1 LKAETVDLQVAI
13 KEFLRIEDFIKE
25 NDILQQLKG
34 LQHPHIIRHFVSIHK
49 GKKGYIIFP
58 WADGGSLQEFWENSM
73 YASSRERTLWSIQQM
88 LGLTTALHLLHQHFE
103 CRHGDLKP
111 GNILCFKNDG
121 ETVLKIADF
130 GLSKIHHAQTMYRK
144 SATTTLSLTP
154 SYQAPEVEFEKVDEK
169 NQSPRSRRFDIW
181 SLGCVF
187 LEFSIWLLHGPETI
201 KKFAGARGTG
211 RSSTDGSRPLYQV
224 TDKATKAAKV
234 HQLVIWTI
242 KCLQDD
248 PRCKGDTALAALLNL
263 IKDHMLQPEVKKRY
277 WAADVGKE
285 LEEIIWKAKERDS
298 YLFNSCDNLDIPS
311 PNFEHFQSVQD

>member
-1 LKAETVDLQVAI
+1 MQSFHGYHHDI
-13 KEFLRIEDFIKE
+13 KPRNLLIRGADFI
-25 NDILQQLKG
+25 L
-34 LQHPHIIRHFVSIHK
+34 
-49 GKKGYIIFP
+49 
-58 WADGGSLQEFWENSM
+58 
-73 YASSRERTLWSIQQM
+73 
-88 LGLTTALHLLHQHFE
+88 
-103 CRHGDLKP
+103 
-111 GNILCFKNDG
+111 
-121 ETVLKIADF
+121 ADF
-130 GLSKIHHAQTMYRK
+130 GLSRLKPEDEPTQTNWKDSTYE
-144 SATTTLSLTP
+144 
-154 SYQAPEVEFEKVDEK
+154 YGAPECRDPHTFR
-169 NQSPRSRRFDIW
+169 PGIIGRALDIW